1 MKYII
6 SIDQSTAGTKGLVWD
21 KQGTLLS
28 RADVPHRQ
36 ICNEKGW
43 VSHDLKEIYGNSIKA
58 VKLALEKAGISPHE
72 VAVIGISNQRETA
85 AAWDRESGEPVCN
98 AVVWQCGRAADLVR
112 ELDNSDFSTQVR
124 EITGLTF
131 SPYFSGA
138 KFAWILKNCPEARA
152 SQDKGSLCCGTI
164 DSWLLFSFTNGQV
177 FKTDYSNASRTQL
190 LDLDTL
196 SYSKPIVEA
205 FGLKP
210 ENLPEICY
218 SDSFFGET
226 TLEGLFSKAVPIHGV
241 LGDSHAALFANH
253 CLEPY
258 SAKATYGTGSSV
270 MMNAGKIRPKP
281 GEGIVTSL
289 AWGMKGSADY
299 VLEGNINYTGAV
311 IKWLVEEMELISSPK
326 EVAALAASVEDN
338 GGVYLV
344 PAFSGLGA
352 PWFKDSVRAAIIG
365 LNRGSRKAHLVRAAE
380 ECICYQIRD
389 VVEAM
394 NNSIPQPLSV
404 LRLDGGPTR
413 DAFLMQFQA
422 DILGMEVQISG
433 TEELSGAGA
442 AFCAGI
448 GLEVAT
454 KEELFSNARFTILR
468 PSMDEGQREKNYQ
481 GWKRAVKGIA
491 SI

>member
-1 MKYII
+1 
-6 SIDQSTAGTKGLVWD
+6 
-21 KQGTLLS
+21 
-28 RADVPHRQ
+28 
-36 ICNEKGW
+36 
-43 VSHDLKEIYGNSIKA
+43 
-58 VKLALEKAGISPHE
+58 
-72 VAVIGISNQRETA
+72 
-85 AAWDRESGEPVCN
+85 
-98 AVVWQCGRAADLVR
+98 
-112 ELDNSDFSTQVR
+112 
-124 EITGLTF
+124 
-131 SPYFSGA
+131 
-138 KFAWILKNCPEARA
+138 
-152 SQDKGSLCCGTI
+152 
-164 DSWLLFSFTNGQV
+164 
-177 FKTDYSNASRTQL
+177 
-190 LDLDTL
+190 
-196 SYSKPIVEA
+196 
-205 FGLKP
+205 
-210 ENLPEICY
+210 
-218 SDSFFGET
+218 
-226 TLEGLFSKAVPIHGV
+226 
-241 LGDSHAALFANH
+241 
-253 CLEPY
+253 
-258 SAKATYGTGSSV
+258 
-270 MMNAGKIRPKP
+270 
-281 GEGIVTSL
+281 
-289 AWGMKGSADY
+289 
-299 VLEGNINYTGAV
+299 V